1 MTPPRTVQSSG
12 AASSF
17 LRRGPEAFGLPVCRL
32 GLASHAGSELTPAD
46 IHHAV
51 DRGVNFLNWAG
62 DEDVFSRTI
71 AGLGARRRDVV
82 VCVQFAARSG
92 AEAAT
97 ELAAILAALH
107 SDYVDILT
115 LYYVESAEEWQ
126 TLIAPDGALPY
137 CREVQRAGRV
147 RRLGVTS
154 HQRPL
159 ATEMARSGLLD
170 LLMIRYNAAH
180 RGAEREVFPTT
191 DALGM
196 PVNAYTAMRWGALLR
211 STPDDPPGFVVPPA
225 SAWYRFVL
233 QSPSVT
239 VTLAAPHS
247 RAELDEALTVL
258 DSGPLD
264 AADYERLAQHGQR
277 VRRHGGGF
285 P

>member
-137 CREVQRAGRV
+137 CREVQRAGR
-147 RRLGVTS
+147 
-154 HQRPL
+154 
-159 ATEMARSGLLD
+159 
-170 LLMIRYNAAH
+170 
-180 RGAEREVFPTT
+180 
-191 DALGM
+191 
-196 PVNAYTAMRWGALLR
+196 
-211 STPDDPPGFVVPPA
+211 
-225 SAWYRFVL
+225 
-233 QSPSVT
+233 
-239 VTLAAPHS
+239 
-247 RAELDEALTVL
+247 
-258 DSGPLD
+258 
-264 AADYERLAQHGQR
+264 
-277 VRRHGGGF
+277 
-285 P
+285 